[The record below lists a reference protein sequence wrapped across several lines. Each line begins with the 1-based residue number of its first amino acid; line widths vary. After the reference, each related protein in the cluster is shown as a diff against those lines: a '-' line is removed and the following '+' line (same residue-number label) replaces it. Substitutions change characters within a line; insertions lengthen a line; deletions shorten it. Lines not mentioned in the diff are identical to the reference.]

1 MAQASVKEEDGED
14 GASDERV
21 IVQPKDEEGGNE
33 GPISERAPAES
44 TTGGIIDRTAVE
56 PDLNDVRVD
65 AAAFDHY
72 PLGSDTS
79 SDGDSEDDDSDEED
93 SLDHPVVHGIS
104 FDSSSEDSS
113 PLAHPRYCKVH
124 NTLDDSSEDADEYF
138 SEDSLPLVQPAHHN
152 PVSSS
157 SEDSSPP
164 PPPPHHNPTATA
176 NTLTFQTLT
185 NQNLPPSAHLSHCT
199 ITNCNIP
206 PGAHLS
212 HCKIISCDIAAAT
225 LINCN
230 IISCNIATATLTDCR
245 LTSCN
250 ARRCTAEDCT
260 MTSCNLVDCWIGGCA
275 VVCCNVRGG
284 SVEDGCSFTT
294 SNVRIQYGHM
304 NSTVSRGRSLLQIS
318 KSSDVSSRNTTT
330 ETLISPCN

>member
-33 GPISERAPAES
+33 GPISEEAPAES
-44 TTGGIIDRTAVE
+44 TTGGIIDRPAVE

-72 PLGSDTS
+72 PLGSDSS

-138 SEDSLPLVQPAHHN
+138 SEDSLPQ
-152 PVSSS
+152 SSLPTTTL
-157 SEDSSPP
+157 SPP
-164 PPPPHHNPTATA
+164 PPKIPHPHPPLPTTTPPQPPTPSPSKPSQTKISPPAPTSPTA
-176 NTLTFQTLT
+176 
-185 NQNLPPSAHLSHCT
+185 PSQ
-199 ITNCNIP
+199 
-206 PGAHLS
+206 
-212 HCKIISCDIAAAT
+212 
-225 LINCN
+225 
-230 IISCNIATATLTDCR
+230 TATSPPAP
-245 LTSCN
+245 TSP
-250 ARRCTAEDCT
+250 TA
-260 MTSCNLVDCWIGGCA
+260 
-275 VVCCNVRGG
+275 
-284 SVEDGCSFTT
+284 
-294 SNVRIQYGHM
+294 
-304 NSTVSRGRSLLQIS
+304 
-318 KSSDVSSRNTTT
+318 KS
-330 ETLISPCN
+330 